1 MHEYD
6 LMQKVIAAILAE
18 LTKPGV
24 EPQGEVLEVALKL
37 GALAVHSEA
46 ATRLAY
52 EILTKGTI
60 LENSRLRL
68 TILPVTLACPRC
80 GHQGPLPEDE
90 VNPHEITPLAEC
102 PQCGAVSPV
111 QGERGVAAIELRWE

>member
-18 LTKPGV
+18 LTEPGV
-24 EPQGEVLEVALKL
+24 APQGEVLEVALKL

-46 ATRLAY
+46 ATRQAY

-60 LENSRLRL
+60 LENSRLNL
-68 TILPVTLACPRC
+68 TILPVTLACPQC
-80 GHQGPLPEDE
+80 GHQAPLSEGAVD
-90 VNPHEITPLAEC
+90 PHEVIPLAEC

-111 QGERGVAAIELRWE
+111 QGERGVESIELRWE

>member
-18 LTKPGV
+18 LTKPGGG
-24 EPQGEVLEVALKL
+24 PQGEVLEVALKV
-37 GALAVHSEA
+37 GALAIHSEA
-46 ATRLAY
+46 ATRQAY

-68 TILPVTLACPRC
+68 TILPVTLTCPQC
-80 GHQGPLPEDE
+80 GHQGPLPEGALD
-90 VNPHEITPLAEC
+90 PHEVTPLAEC

-111 QGERGVAAIELRWE
+111 QGERGVAGIELRWE